1 MARITVLGSSGT
13 GKSWYAGW
21 LMENTAPEFEYG
33 IHLDYEDEEKGMSL
47 ADEPLYKSL
56 FVDEEL
62 LDALN
67 FEDVLRRNNR
77 LRVVPDGLTKDEI
90 KELAER
96 FAASALEV
104 GDCFFSWDEAHNVT
118 EKHEIGDRMERLATG
133 GRKYGVEWLAVTQRP
148 QNLHEDVLS
157 QANVTVCF
165 SVDSDR
171 DLKKVVESTS
181 MDRSEISELNERQ
194 AIIENHDSG
203 DKRKIDTN
211 NLDRKYPHVAGDDGK
226 AEDVL
231 F

>member
-1 MARITVLGSSGT
+1 VARITVLGSSGT

-21 LMENTAPEFEYG
+21 VLENTALEFEHAV
-33 IHLDYEDEEKGMSL
+33 HLDYEDEEKGMSL
-47 ADEPLYKSL
+47 ADNPMYLSAYI
-56 FVDEEL
+56 DEEL
-62 LDALN
+62 LGKVD
-67 FEDVLRRNNR
+67 FENLLRKDKR
-77 LRVVPDGLTKDEI
+77 LRVVPDGLTKSEI
-90 KELAER
+90 RELAEKL
-96 FAASALEV
+96 ADAALEV
-104 GDCFFSWDEAHNVT
+104 GGCFFSWDEAHNVT
-118 EKHEIGDRMERLATG
+118 EKHDIGDRMERLATG

-181 MDRSEISELNERQ
+181 MDRSEIKTLDERQ

-203 DKRKIDTN
+203 EMKKIDTN

>member
-1 MARITVLGSSGT
+1 
-13 GKSWYAGW
+13 
-21 LMENTAPEFEYG
+21 MENTAPEFEHSV
-33 IHLDYEDEEKGMSL
+33 HLDYEDEEKGMSL
-47 ADEPLYKSL
+47 ADDPLYLSAYI
-56 FVDEEL
+56 DEEMLGAVDFEKL
-62 LDALN
+62 LRKD
-67 FEDVLRRNNR
+67 RR

-90 KELAER
+90 KKLAEML
-96 FAASALEV
+96 ADAALEV

-118 EKHEIGDRMERLATG
+118 EKHDIGDRMERLATG

-157 QANVTVCF
+157 QSNVTVCF

-181 MDRSEISELNERQ
+181 MDRREVKSLDARQ
-194 AIIENHDSG
+194 AIQENHDTG
-203 DKRKIDTN
+203 ETTKIDTN